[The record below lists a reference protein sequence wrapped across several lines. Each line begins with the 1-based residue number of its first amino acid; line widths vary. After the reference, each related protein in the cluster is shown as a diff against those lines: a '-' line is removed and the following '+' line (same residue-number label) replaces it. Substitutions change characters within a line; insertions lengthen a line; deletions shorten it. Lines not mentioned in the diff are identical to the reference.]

1 VVTLVE
7 YPGDDALDLCVT
19 SRYSAPVV
27 RGSEVAVRLADGRRL
42 TL

>member
-7 YPGDDALDLCVT
+7 YPGEEAPDLFVAA
-19 SRYSAPVV
+19 RYSAPVV
-27 RGSEVAVRLADGRRL
+27 RGPEFAVRLADGRRL